1 MSAYSSNNL
10 SNNSNDFYF
19 DSLELGYEQIKFSL
33 LGVAGVYKLINK
45 RNPKRFYIGSSV
57 NLARRCSEY
66 IHLTNGVRIPQ
77 STSEVEISKSSA
89 SDWIF
94 VILNLTS
101 PQLSLI
107 HEQFALIKFEPT
119 INKYFSVVPK
129 INPQ

>member
-10 SNNSNDFYF
+10 SNNSNYFYF

-66 IHLTNGVRIPQ
+66 IHLTNGVRTPQ
-77 STSEVEISKSSA
+77 STSEGAESA
-89 SDWIF
+89 QK
-94 VILNLTS
+94 V
-101 PQLSLI
+101 QLLI
-107 HEQFALIKFEPT
+107 GFLLF
-119 INKYFSVVPK
+119 
-129 INPQ
+129 